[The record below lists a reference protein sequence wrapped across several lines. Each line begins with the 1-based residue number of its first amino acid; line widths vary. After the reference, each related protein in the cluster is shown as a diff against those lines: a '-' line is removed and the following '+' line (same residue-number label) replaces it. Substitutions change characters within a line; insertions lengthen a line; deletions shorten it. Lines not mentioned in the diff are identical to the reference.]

1 MVGLGT
7 DTACPFVTHYNTWRE
22 LAYFSKYVKAD
33 NKEAIY
39 HATLQNAIIAGIDKV
54 TGSIEVNKSCDLLIV
69 DKNPLDDLSNLRKP
83 SMVIFRGKII
93 KNPKVKKFKYVEEE
107 LDKNLY
113 D

>member
-1 MVGLGT
+1 M
-7 DTACPFVTHYNTWRE
+7 
-22 LAYFSKYVKAD
+22 
-33 NKEAIY
+33 
-39 HATLQNAIIAGIDKV
+39 QNAIIAGIDKV

-107 LDKNLY
+107 LDKHLY